1 MIFKRLLL
9 LPTAL
14 PFIKA
19 SGELN
24 FCKCFGVCFEMT
36 TRGQSNQ
43 EHASLFHDNDIFPV
57 EMNQSQNYQLNYRV
71 KLFDLL
77 RALQRL
83 TALFKNFRG
92 P

>member
-1 MIFKRLLL
+1 
-9 LPTAL
+9 
-14 PFIKA
+14 
-19 SGELN
+19 
-24 FCKCFGVCFEMT
+24 MT

-77 RALQRL
+77 RALERL
-83 TALFKNFRG
+83 TALFKTSGVHRNVQVYRENQFVPFFLPRSYVVM
-92 P
+92 